1 MGKEDSSIRLEKT
14 AIWEIKKQTTKTSQ
28 IATEITDVLIIKV
41 EEVLIMLLIKT
52 NLNKTKKPMHRKITT
67 KTIKENLEKITI
79 RTITNKDNNTKKDT
93 TTTEIKTITIKKLNN
108 RMHNRMMSG
117 ILFQWRVKRMKM
129 KGLNSIEIITMNVGL
144 KIKIE
149 TIITK
154 GRTLVKIKRVISK
167 VMCKKISRT
176 IEINKMIISREELIT
191 NKEIRTRIINTTRRG
206 IIKIIIVELVRI
218 IIR

>member
-1 MGKEDSSIRLEKT
+1 
-14 AIWEIKKQTTKTSQ
+14 
-28 IATEITDVLIIKV
+28 
-41 EEVLIMLLIKT
+41 
-52 NLNKTKKPMHRKITT
+52 
-67 KTIKENLEKITI
+67 
-79 RTITNKDNNTKKDT
+79 
-93 TTTEIKTITIKKLNN
+93 
-108 RMHNRMMSG
+108 
-117 ILFQWRVKRMKM
+117 MKM